1 MVLKLG
7 TARVALLLLIGSLV
21 VAPACST
28 AGGTTRGDWDL
39 PGRRSSQLVGEIRS
53 IDARR
58 GRLQVDL
65 AYGGTRT
72 VYFDRRTKVVGQ
84 GRRSVS
90 SLRRGDDVRIRVAY
104 DRRGTA
110 WADRIE
116 VYRNGWARNDRGR
129 WDDRRARDCAASA
142 VAGHGSE
149 YRTASELF
157 RSGPWSVECGRA
169 DSQYVEPG
177 RGASSRSAAQ
187 GGPGARGGGATG
199 CGHRSVGAVPVEDR
213 PPLPELGP
221 QLRDRTF
228 GLGVGPQ
235 LMCYCRESHLWT
247 PSGSGLMCQPRVIS
261 TPSVTGARWSCV
273 SLGRLGEGQI
283 LRSRVSSSRTS
294 SRNPLPGDS

>member
-28 AGGTTRGDWDL
+28 AGGTTRGGWDL

-129 WDDRRARDCAASA
+129 WDDRRVVTARRVQWQGTVRSIERRRNYFVLDRGRSNVVVRIPSTLSRDEARRLDRLRRGDRVRVE
-142 VAGHGSE
+142 VAQLDAGTGVLV
-149 YRTASELF
+149 RF
-157 RSGPWSVECGRA
+157 R
-169 DSQYVEPG
+169 
-177 RGASSRSAAQ
+177 
-187 GGPGARGGGATG
+187 
-199 CGHRSVGAVPVEDR
+199 
-213 PPLPELGP
+213 
-221 QLRDRTF
+221 
-228 GLGVGPQ
+228 
-235 LMCYCRESHLWT
+235 
-247 PSGSGLMCQPRVIS
+247 
-261 TPSVTGARWSCV
+261 
-273 SLGRLGEGQI
+273 
-283 LRSRVSSSRTS
+283 
-294 SRNPLPGDS
+294 